1 MDELLAGGVANAG
14 AVVRRGDQVLKPA
27 PANATAIHALLRYV
41 RERGFEGV
49 PEPFAI
55 DSDGRERLSFIAG
68 DVPVPPF
75 PAWAQSDETLA
86 STAALLRRFHDAAE
100 GFVPPPEADWNT
112 DLADPSGGPVICHN
126 DVCPEN
132 VVYRDG
138 VAVALLDFEYAAP
151 GRPVHDLSA
160 LARVCIPLDDE
171 PEAALQWPGPFDP
184 IRRLRVVADAYGLS
198 AGRDEFF
205 EVIAA
210 GFEAG
215 GRFVQRHVEAGHP
228 AFVEMWDRMGGMAR
242 FDRRRAW
249 FAAHRTELR
258 AALG

>member
-112 DLADPSGGPVICHN
+112 DLADPSGGP
-126 DVCPEN
+126 
-132 VVYRDG
+132 RDLPQRRLPGERGLPRRCGGG
-138 VAVALLDFEYAAP
+138 VAGLRVRRAGQAGA
-151 GRPVHDLSA
+151 RPVRAGAGVH
-160 LARVCIPLDDE
+160 P
-171 PEAALQWPGPFDP
+171 
-184 IRRLRVVADAYGLS
+184 
-198 AGRDEFF
+198 AGR
-205 EVIAA
+205 
-210 GFEAG
+210 
-215 GRFVQRHVEAGHP
+215 
-228 AFVEMWDRMGGMAR
+228 
-242 FDRRRAW
+242 RA
-249 FAAHRTELR
+249 
-258 AALG
+258 